1 MSDEIGSNNNLVE
14 YVVLN
19 VELIANTLRF
29 SANDPLADLG
39 DFADVICLISIICE
53 RIKFTISNFIGDK
66 ILAP

>member
-29 SANDPLADLG
+29 SANDPLAD
-39 DFADVICLISIICE
+39 FADFFHSYLL
-53 RIKFTISNFIGDK
+53 NFHN
-66 ILAP
+66 L